1 MQLIHY
7 LTLGIGLM
15 GISVIVWGVVSG
27 LKGFLLM
34 EFHRSKDSDV
44 CQDIGLLRRNLG
56 SYLLLGLEFLIAADI
71 VNTIIKPSIDEII
84 ILGAIVAIRTVLTYS
99 LNKEVSESEQAKNSK
114 VGTVLQGQDPG
125 SHSL

>member
-1 MQLIHY
+1 MHPLHY
-7 LTLGIGLM
+7 LTLGIGSI
-15 GISVIVWGVVSG
+15 GIGVIVWGVVSG
-27 LKGFLLM
+27 LKGFLQM
-34 EFHRSKDSDV
+34 EFHRNKDSDV

-71 VNTIIKPSIDEII
+71 VNTIVKPSIDEII

-114 VGTVLQGQDPG
+114 DDTAQ
-125 SHSL
+125 

>member
-1 MQLIHY
+1 MQLLHF
-7 LTLGIGLM
+7 LTLGIGLI
-15 GISVIVWGVVSG
+15 GVAVILWGVVSA

-44 CQDIGLLRRNLG
+44 CRDIGVLRRNLG

-71 VNTIIKPSIDEII
+71 VHTIVKPSIDEII
-84 ILGAIVAIRTVLTYS
+84 VLGAIVAIRTVLTYS

-114 VGTVLQGQDPG
+114 DDTVQ
-125 SHSL
+125 

>member
-71 VNTIIKPSIDEII
+71 VNTIVKPSIDEII

-99 LNKEVSESEQAKNSK
+99 LNKEVSESEQAKKSK
-114 VGTVLQGQDPG
+114 DDTAQ
-125 SHSL
+125 